1 MTVIVAGGAGFIGSN
16 LIASLLAEGS
26 TVVAADNFSR
36 GRRENLGASLHH
48 PNLELLS
55 RDLAVESECAGVFD
69 TALGLGEIEGVWH
82 LAANSDI
89 AAGVAD
95 ASIDLRDTFLTTF
108 EILRQMRRTGAR
120 RLFFASSSAIYGDLK
135 DVELRED
142 TGPLFPISNYG
153 AMKLASE
160 AQATAAAESFLD
172 QAVLFRFPNVVGVPA
187 THGVILD
194 FMRRL
199 RASPTH
205 LEVWGNGTQRK
216 PYLHVGELV
225 AALMVGRDRAP
236 SGVTAVNIGPEDIG
250 VTVRAI
256 AEAVVAR
263 VSPGATIAFG
273 QGDKGWVGDV
283 SQFRYSIARMQDMGW
298 RPALSSLEAIERAVD
313 EIASQ
318 EGL

>member
-1 MTVIVAGGAGFIGSN
+1 MTIVVAGGAGFIGAN
-16 LIASLLAEGS
+16 LIARLLGEGA

-36 GRRENLGASLHH
+36 GRRENLGAALGH
-48 PNLELLS
+48 PNLTLLDL
-55 RDLAVESECAGVFD
+55 DLADEHRCAELFD
-69 TALGLGEIEGVWH
+69 TARGRGEIEQVWH

-95 ASIDLRDTFLTTF
+95 PAIDLRDTFLTTF
-108 EILRQMRRTGAR
+108 EILRQMRRTNAA

-135 DVELRED
+135 DVELTED

-172 QAVLFRFPNVVGVPA
+172 QVVLFRFPNVVGVPA
-187 THGVILD
+187 THGVMLD

-199 RASPTH
+199 REMPDR
-205 LEVWGNGTQRK
+205 LEVWGDGTQRK
-216 PYLHVGELV
+216 PYLHVDELV
-225 AALMVGRDRAP
+225 AAMLVGRDRAP
-236 SGVTAVNIGPEDIG
+236 RGVTALNIGPADIG

-263 VSPGATIAFG
+263 VSPGAAISFG
-273 QGDKGWVGDV
+273 KGDKGWVGDV

-298 RPALSSLEAIERAVD
+298 RPTLSSREAIGRAID